1 MCSSDNPLFFL
12 EPVYLSL
19 SSEIISVERWV
30 VRGRERSGEER
41 RGEGGVASVT
51 LPPPPPPAAAF
62 SIMTGAQLTFL
73 CTIWDQIALFQLAV
87 SLHYVFNPV
96 KQLYHVHGNPG
107 FALHQLQ
114 QIYNGILDGEIRKW
128 FFSDLPRARFIR
140 ATQGSLLCSNAAKN
154 TAVRRDLTHSEYPVL
169 II

>member
-1 MCSSDNPLFFL
+1 
-12 EPVYLSL
+12 
-19 SSEIISVERWV
+19 
-30 VRGRERSGEER
+30 
-41 RGEGGVASVT
+41 
-51 LPPPPPPAAAF
+51 
-62 SIMTGAQLTFL
+62 MTGAQLTFL

-140 ATQGSLLCSNAAKN
+140 ATQGSQHKAAKN
-154 TAVRRDLTHSEYPVL
+154 TAVRHDLTHSEYPVL